1 MAKKKP
7 GVDRRGFLAGIAAGG
22 AGAAAAGVAPAAAAT
37 ETPAAAP
44 AVANASAPLPG
55 PRLLAQE
62 TGTPQPEVDRWH
74 VHNAGSDYMVDC
86 LKHVGF
92 DYITCMPGSTFRGL
106 QESITNYGGNS
117 KPELYSCVHE
127 EISSGIA
134 MGYAQMAGKPMAII
148 VHNTVGLQHASMNIY
163 NAYAARVPMLI
174 LVGNIADGATR
185 RPGVEWYHT
194 ATDVAAIV
202 RGFIKYDARRSRCSR
217 SARRS

>member
-1 MAKKKP
+1 M
-7 GVDRRGFLAGIAAGG
+7 
-22 AGAAAAGVAPAAAAT
+22 
-37 ETPAAAP
+37 
-44 AVANASAPLPG
+44 PG
-55 PRLLAQE
+55 PRLIAQE
-62 TGTPQPEVDRWH
+62 TGNPAAPEIDRWH

-86 LKHVGF
+86 LKHVGY

-117 KPELYSCVHE
+117 KPELLSCVHE

-202 RGFIKYDARRSRCSR
+202 RGFVKYDSRAGLAAIVRRRSHEGDTRSR
-217 SARRS
+217 RRR

>member
-1 MAKKKP
+1 MAKKNS

-22 AGAAAAGVAPAAAAT
+22 AGAAAAAVTPTAVAAAT
-37 ETPAAAP
+37 DVP
-44 AVANASAPLPG
+44 ASAQVAPPGAALPG

-62 TGTPQPEVDRWH
+62 TGAPSPEIDRWH

-86 LKHVGF
+86 IKHVGF

-106 QESITNYGGNS
+106 QESVTNYGGNS
-117 KPELYSCVHE
+117 KPELLSCVHE

-163 NAYAARVPMLI
+163 NAYAARVPM
-174 LVGNIADGATR
+174 VK
-185 RPGVEWYHT
+185 
-194 ATDVAAIV
+194 AISGPV
-202 RGFIKYDARRSRCSR
+202 TSTVPLMISPPWNTGDRSVNSPT
-217 SARRS
+217 SS